1 MDRSKKILLSIF
13 LVTIVATASSSL
25 FSANPTVY
33 INPWMDTHYR
43 YEKIDNQWVTHNSV
57 DNSTMPGL
65 FVPVNCKNNGA
76 TVAKFYIIVTFNGTC
91 FSADTPHPYRQ
102 LNSTA
107 ASFEFILKVG
117 EQQTVPVYFKIDTPI
132 DHFIITLSI
141 ETEQNNLFVEPIRKE
156 STFYG
161 YKQLFYVWV
170 AEYAVYAPV
179 LIA

>member
-1 MDRSKKILLSIF
+1 LDRSKKILLSVL
-13 LVTIVATASSSL
+13 LVTIIATASSSL

-33 INPWMDTHYR
+33 VNPWMDTYYR
-43 YEKIDNQWVTHNSV
+43 YEKIDNHWVTHNSV

-65 FVPVNCKNNGA
+65 FMPVNCKNNGA
-76 TVAKFYIIVTFNGTC
+76 TVAEFNITVSFSGSS
-91 FSADTPHPYRQ
+91 FSADTPHPYQQ

-117 EQQTVPVYFKIDTPI
+117 EQQTVPVYFTIDKTI
-132 DHFIITLSI
+132 NHFIITLSI
-141 ETEQNNLFVEPIRKE
+141 ETDQNNLFVEPIREE

-170 AEYAVYAPV
+170 AEYNVYAPV
-179 LIA
+179 LIE